1 MQKLRDITLTGGEEL
16 SDKAQHARSRVLILG
31 GTGEGVQLAERLSER
46 VDMTVISSLAGRV
59 SEPKLPKGL
68 VRVGGF
74 GGLDAFASY
83 LAEEKINVIID
94 ATHPFATRISQNAEV
109 ACRRLELPLIAL
121 IRPPWRRIDGDRWYE
136 VADFQSAAKFVDVKM
151 GRVFL
156 SIGRQELG
164 SFCECNDTWFLI
176 RAIEQPMGCLP
187 PHHRV
192 LLQRGPFEFQ
202 DELQLLR
209 DHSIDY
215 VISKNSGGL
224 ATYTKIEA
232 ARSLGIPVVMV
243 NRPFKH
249 TVQAVETVDDA
260 IAKLDRILQRA
271 SHTPE
276 NSIDALDSCF

>member
-1 MQKLRDITLTGGEEL
+1 MQKLCDTTLAGGEQLYDET
-16 SDKAQHARSRVLILG
+16 QPTRPRVLILG
-31 GTGEGVQLAERLSER
+31 GTGEGTQLAARLSER
-46 VDMTVISSLAGRV
+46 VDLTVISSLAGRV

-74 GGLDAFASY
+74 GGRDALASY
-83 LAEEKINVIID
+83 LLKEKIKVVID

-109 ACRRLELPLIAL
+109 ACSRTGLPLIAL
-121 IRPPWRRIDGDRWYE
+121 VRPPWKKVDGDQWHE
-136 VADFQSAAKFVDVKM
+136 VANFESAAKFLDAKM

-164 SFCECNDTWFLI
+164 SFSECNDARFLI
-176 RAIEQPMGCLP
+176 RAIEEPTERLP

-192 LLQRGPFEFQ
+192 LLQRGPFELR

-215 VISKNSGGL
+215 VVSKNSGGS

-232 ARSLGIPVVMV
+232 ARFLNLPVVMIS
-243 NRPFKH
+243 RPFKH
-249 TVQAVETVDDA
+249 TVNPLETAEDV
-260 IAKLDRILQRA
+260 IAQLDRLI
-271 SHTPE
+271 
-276 NSIDALDSCF
+276 